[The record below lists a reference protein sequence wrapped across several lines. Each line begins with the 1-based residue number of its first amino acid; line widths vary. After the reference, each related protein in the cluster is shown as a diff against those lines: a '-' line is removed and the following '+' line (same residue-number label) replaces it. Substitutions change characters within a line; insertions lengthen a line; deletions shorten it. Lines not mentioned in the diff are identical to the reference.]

1 MLNELQHRLQEPSAV
16 MSAAEGLD
24 EWQKML
30 IAEREVTAEIAK
42 LEKIQKD
49 YRQQLMA
56 RFNETG
62 EKVSV
67 GAYHLEPTRREIKK
81 YNTAKFVEMFP
92 DFKSCLKVDG
102 TLVAAYEKNG
112 QLPGIENCRAVEV
125 SWAFG
130 VKGDK

>member
-1 MLNELQHRLQEPSAV
+1 MTMLNQLQERLQDPSAV

-81 YNTAKFVEMFP
+81 YN
-92 DFKSCLKVDG
+92 SCLKVDG